1 MYYKAYD
8 LYGRIHYLRKV
19 SNSMNYEDLEFGGYY
34 STSVLGALSRKLINF
49 KTYDVLLLPIF
60 RASESDI
67 KYIEENLL
75 KKKGIKK

>member
-1 MYYKAYD
+1 MYYWAYD
-8 LYGRIHYLRKV
+8 LYGNIHYLRLD
-19 SNSMNYEDLEFGGYY
+19 SDGDYEDLEFGGYY

-75 KKKGIKK
+75 KKKEIKK